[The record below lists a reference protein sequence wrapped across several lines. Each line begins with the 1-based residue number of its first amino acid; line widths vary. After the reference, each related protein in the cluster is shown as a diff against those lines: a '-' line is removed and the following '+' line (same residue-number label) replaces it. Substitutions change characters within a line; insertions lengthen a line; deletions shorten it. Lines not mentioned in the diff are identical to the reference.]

1 MRLNF
6 GRVVIDVGT
15 SFGWTICVYV
25 RSTFRSFVRSSGFSS
40 RYGAA
45 VEVSRL

>member
-1 MRLNF
+1 MGLNF
-6 GRVVIDVGT
+6 GRVIVVVGT

-25 RSTFRSFVRSSGFSS
+25 CCMFRRFVGSAGFSG

-45 VEVSRL
+45 VEVSGP